1 MYVHLW
7 YSTVFILEP
16 GQAWGPC
23 RVIVRDAPGR
33 LQQQQGDP
41 GEQQVRRGV
50 AQLAQRQE
58 GGGGSGKLFCCPE
71 RFKAAA
77 NRNYGLE

>member
-1 MYVHLW
+1 
-7 YSTVFILEP
+7 
-16 GQAWGPC
+16 
-23 RVIVRDAPGR
+23 

-77 NRNYGLE
+77 NRNNGLE